1 MEYPETEPPGNSFI
15 MKTPGNAFA
24 WLLTT
29 IHVIVITTL
38 SVLMSLP
45 ADAVAQQKRP
55 NIVMIIADDLGY
67 GDLSCYGQRLFKTP
81 NIDKLASEGIKFT
94 NHYSGSPVCAPSR
107 SALMTGLHTG
117 HTYVR
122 GNKEVEPE
130 GQWPLPDEAYT
141 LTEMLK
147 SAGYTTGVFGKWG
160 LGYPGSEGAPE
171 KQGVDKFFG
180 YNCQRL
186 AHNYYP
192 AHLWDNTTKIYLEG
206 NRGELK
212 SEYAPEL
219 IHQAALKFLDQNRDT
234 TFFLFYP
241 LIMPHA
247 ELVAPE
253 KYMALYRGKF
263 QPEKSFEGVDA
274 GEKDFRNGGY
284 SSQPEAH
291 AAFAAMMHVLDEQV
305 GSIMEK
311 LKALDLDENTVV
323 IFSSDN
329 GPHIEAGADPDYFDS
344 NGILRGYK
352 RDLYEGGIRVPFI
365 ARWPDVIEAG
375 TVSAHVSAFWDI
387 MPTLADLLQI
397 KIKQKTDGISFLPT
411 LTGKQKQQ
419 EQHEFL
425 YWEFHELGSRRA
437 VRQDDWKLIQY
448 NVGKNPPGSL
458 ELYNLK
464 ADPREQND
472 LATDQPEV
480 VARMKKILM
489 REHIPSA
496 AFRFANENK

>member
-1 MEYPETEPPGNSFI
+1 
-15 MKTPGNAFA
+15 
-24 WLLTT
+24 
-29 IHVIVITTL
+29 
-38 SVLMSLP
+38 
-45 ADAVAQQKRP
+45 
-55 NIVMIIADDLGY
+55 
-67 GDLSCYGQRLFKTP
+67 
-81 NIDKLASEGIKFT
+81 
-94 NHYSGSPVCAPSR
+94 
-107 SALMTGLHTG
+107 
-117 HTYVR
+117 
-122 GNKEVEPE
+122 
-130 GQWPLPDEAYT
+130 
-141 LTEMLK
+141 
-147 SAGYTTGVFGKWG
+147 
-160 LGYPGSEGAPE
+160 
-171 KQGVDKFFG
+171 
-180 YNCQRL
+180 
-186 AHNYYP
+186 
-192 AHLWDNTTKIYLEG
+192 
-206 NRGELK
+206 
-212 SEYAPEL
+212 
-219 IHQAALKFLDQNRDT
+219 
-234 TFFLFYP
+234 
-241 LIMPHA
+241 MPHA